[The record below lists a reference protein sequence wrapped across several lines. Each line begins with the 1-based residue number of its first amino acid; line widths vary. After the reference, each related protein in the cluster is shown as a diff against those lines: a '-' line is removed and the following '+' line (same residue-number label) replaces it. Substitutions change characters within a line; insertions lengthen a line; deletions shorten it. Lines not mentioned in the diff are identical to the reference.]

1 MLNYDYRNLLSAF
14 EFECF
19 SRDLI
24 NAHEGLD
31 LMSFAEGRDKGV
43 DLRYT
48 SDRGKTVIVQAKR
61 YKNYSELKSVLKK
74 EVEKVKKLKPHRYML
89 VTSADLTDN
98 NKKEI
103 IALFAPYLN
112 KESDILAKQDLN
124 KILAL
129 HSDIERRYYKLW
141 LASTDVL
148 EHIIRKNVANWTS
161 FEMKE
166 IQEAVRTYVMN
177 DSFEESLQK
186 LLINHYVVISG
197 EPGIGKT
204 TLARIL
210 ILHLLSD
217 RFKEMLASSDYEE
230 FYFTNSDINDLA
242 GTMQSGKRQVFF
254 YDDFMGRIALEEG
267 EKNFDSRI
275 ISFIKACRA
284 ADDKLFI
291 LTTRE
296 YILQQGLVRYPMF
309 TKGHGLEMSK
319 CLVDM
324 GKYTRF
330 VRAQILYNHL
340 VANDIPRPYIEALL
354 EDKNYLKIIDHPHFS
369 PRIIEAF
376 LSNDTH
382 KHCTPD
388 VYFNIVKSYF
398 DHPDEVWLDAFKR
411 LSPIAQEAL
420 LVLKTLGT
428 PVLCDDWREAYHH
441 FFNVAHRET
450 NFLRDSDWNDVVKV
464 LHSSFIK
471 TGRCPQGY
479 YVEFHNPGVIEV
491 LTRYIKNDDEVKRLL
506 LENSLFV
513 EQVLG
518 VFIDER
524 RSCRHS
530 SIPPSFYTAFTNA
543 FDKCWI
549 NFKSCKMSMFKGVN
563 DSSYYSRN
571 PWSRVDAL
579 YRLVFEYKDL
589 LRVFP
594 GYVEQKMTQ
603 DVMKVEEGD
612 DFFTPLSLLEKVDI
626 SKTPLDMEELFANY
640 NECLFCGADSL
651 NFAASI
657 KTVFPNHA
665 DYLESDEF
673 ASRTADNLSQELSD
687 IRREDIEEL
696 ESTAKELCKYIPSL
710 EYYGVIDDINNASE
724 EYSHYLESMAEAYQD
739 DYHYH
744 RGGSESEAE
753 KEIDDLFATIRQ

>member
-31 LMSFAEGRDKGV
+31 LMSFAEGRDGGV

-48 SDRGKTVIVQAKR
+48 SDQKETVIVQAKR
-61 YKNYSELKSVLKK
+61 YKDYSELKSALKK
-74 EVEKVKKLKPHRYML
+74 EVNKVKKLNPHRYML

-98 NKKEI
+98 NKNEI
-103 IALFAPYLN
+103 IALFTPYIK
-112 KESDILAKQDLN
+112 KESDIWARQDLN
-124 KILAL
+124 KILSH
-129 HSDIERRYYKLW
+129 HSDIELRYYKLW

-148 EHIIRKNVANWTS
+148 DHIIRKSVANWTS
-161 FEMKE
+161 FEMNE

-186 LLINHYVVISG
+186 LLMNHYVVISG

-217 RFKEMLASSDYEE
+217 RFKDKLASSDYDE
-230 FYFTNSDINDLA
+230 FYFTNCDINDLA
-242 GTMQSGKRQVFF
+242 GTMQRGKRQIFF
-254 YDDFMGRIALEEG
+254 YDDFMGRISLEEG

-284 ADDKLFI
+284 ADDKLLI

-319 CLVDM
+319 CIVDM

-340 VANDIPRPYIEALL
+340 VANEIPQPYINAFL
-354 EDKNYLKIIDHPHFS
+354 ENKNYLKIIDHPHFS

-382 KHCTPD
+382 RHCTPD
-388 VYFNIVKSYF
+388 AYFNVVKNYF

-411 LSPIAQEAL
+411 LSIIAQEAL
-420 LVLKTLGT
+420 LVLNTMGT
-428 PVLCDDWREAYHH
+428 PVLYEDWHEAYHLFYSEVH
-441 FFNVAHRET
+441 KESNYFK
-450 NFLRDSDWNDVVKV
+450 DSDWNDAVKV
-464 LHSSFIK
+464 LQSSFIRIGK
-471 TGRCPQGY
+471 CSHIF

-491 LTRYIKNDDEVKRLL
+491 ITRYIKADDDIKKLL
-506 LENSLFV
+506 LKNALFI
-513 EQVLG
+513 EQVLH
-518 VFIDER
+518 VLRDN
-524 RSCRHS
+524 
-530 SIPPSFYTAFTNA
+530 IPLNLLPAFTNA
-543 FDKCWI
+543 FDKCWGD
-549 NFKSCKMSMFKGVN
+549 FKSCRLSNYNVAN
-563 DSSYYSRN
+563 NSCYYIRN
-571 PWSRVDAL
+571 PRTRVDVL
-579 YRLVFEYKDL
+579 YWLVVDYKEL
-589 LRVFP
+589 VSTIP
-594 GYVEQKMTQ
+594 GYIEQKMTQ
-603 DVMKVEEGD
+603 EVMSVEEGD
-612 DFFTPLSLLEKVDI
+612 DYSSNLSLLERVDI
-626 SKTPLDMEELFANY
+626 SKTPLDMEALFTNY
-640 NECLFCGADSL
+640 CDCLCYSADSL
-651 NFAASI
+651 NLASSI
-657 KTVFPNHA
+657 NTVFPDHV
-665 DYLESDEF
+665 DYLESEEF
-673 ASRTADNLSQELSD
+673 ASRTAENLSQELTNTKG
-687 IRREDIEEL
+687 EDLENL
-696 ESTAKELCKYIPSL
+696 ESTANELCGLIPSL
-710 EYYGVIDDINNASE
+710 ECYGVIDDIRDASE
-724 EYSHYLESMAEAYQD
+724 EYSKYLDSMAEAYQD
-739 DYHYH
+739 DYHFY
-744 RGGSESEAE
+744 RGKAEGESA